1 MKLEQHIIRQM
12 DFSANAFGPGPRF
25 GGVCD
30 HVRKELIEIKEDGD
44 DPAEWVDVWLLTMDG
59 LWRCLRTSFIE
70 ITDLEL
76 ATMIVEMR
84 DLTKQE
90 IVNLCVAGADP
101 YDQLGM
107 ELRVMTQD
115 CQNRPQSWVRLNLW
129 ATMGL
134 YRALRNEDLS
144 RSIQFTKSL
153 AEAMI
158 EQKQIKNENR
168 VWPDWRTQSPDQ
180 AIEHVKGIED

>member
-30 HVRKELIEIKEDGD
+30 HVSKELVEIKDGGD

-59 LWRCLRTSFIE
+59 LWRCLRTDFVE

-84 DLTKQE
+84 DMAKQG
-90 IVNLCVAGADP
+90 IVDECVRGTDP
-101 YDQLGM
+101 FDQLST
-107 ELRVMTQD
+107 ELTVLSRD
-115 CQNRPQSWVRLNLW
+115 CQNRSMAWVRLNLW

-144 RSIQFTKSL
+144 QSIQATRSM

-158 EQKQIKNENR
+158 EQKQAKNERR
-168 VWPDWRTQSPDQ
+168 VWPDWRTQSPDA
-180 AIEHVKGIED
+180 AIEHKKGIED